1 MSQTVLTLVSW
12 AKGPVTEGLSGSRP
26 SSLRVQIHF
35 EKTAGVGVVH
45 GGGAEHWG
53 PAVLRLLEPGSPCPQ
68 VLPPDVL
75 TRVSE
80 YVPEIVDFVQK
91 IVDNGYG

>member
-1 MSQTVLTLVSW
+1 M
-12 AKGPVTEGLSGSRP
+12 
-26 SSLRVQIHF
+26 QIHF
-35 EKTAGVGVVH
+35 EKTAGGGGAP